1 MKEDF
6 ETIKAQ
12 LPGILKIASD
22 FCGRPKKRGTCYFI
36 KSPISHDKTW
46 SLALYPASN
55 TYCDFAG
62 GNRGGDSISLMAHL
76 KGVDNWTALKI
87 LKDFYGLSDAREQD
101 KQETRRRILEQQ
113 EREQRKQDF
122 KTALSA
128 RIDDLRRWENIYR
141 LALKNRLYEPF
152 TDEWAHCVNE
162 LHKTSYQLDILCA
175 SDCDS
180 YRFMKTSSGSM
191 PSDYW
196 QWLID
201 ALSILAECGVF
212 QATAQELKEIRAQR
226 DYELTRKPGG
236 GRRCSI
242 EW

>member
-128 RIDDLRRWENIYR
+128 HIDDLRRWENIYR
-141 LALKNRLYEPF
+141 LAIEKAVFEPF
-152 TDEWAHCVNE
+152 SDMWCYIMEE
-162 LHKTSYQLDILCA
+162 LQRTERKLDILCVA
-175 SDCDS
+175 DQQEYRLMKYSD
-180 YRFMKTSSGSM
+180 RA
-191 PSDYW
+191 PSDYP
-196 QWLID
+196 QWLLD
-201 ALSILAECGVF
+201 VLPILAERGAF
-212 QATAQELKEIRAQR
+212 QVTQNELAEIRAQR
-226 DYELTRKPGG
+226 NYELTRKPGG